1 MPPSKAAELGS
12 HFFGSQHKI
21 MSNAA
26 VEPKTTNEKWKIG
39 SNKKTRPR
47 MNYEWIGKTHGNG
60 LGKNPIQKIEKKTS
74 TTTVGRIAL
83 KRPASGWLLSS

>member
-1 MPPSKAAELGS
+1 MPPSNAAELGS

-21 MSNAA
+21 MSNAT
-26 VEPKTTNEKWKIG
+26 VEPKTTNNNWKIG

-60 LGKNPIQKIEKKTS
+60 IGKNPIQKIEKKHQRLPS
-74 TTTVGRIAL
+74 DE
-83 KRPASGWLLSS
+83 LLSNDRRAVGF

>member
-1 MPPSKAAELGS
+1 MPPSNAAELGS

-26 VEPKTTNEKWKIG
+26 VEPKTTNDKWKIG

-60 LGKNPIQKIEKKTS
+60 LEKIPFKKPKKKQ

-83 KRPASGWLLSS
+83 RRPASGWLLSS